1 MSVIVITVV
10 VQGILTPREQRGSF
24 DKSLLVIND
33 GIFQAIGVISFG
45 TVQFHPFA
53 ILGHSLT
60 QHQPLSVT
68 TTPSSSTAPSSDQQ
82 LTAFPA

>member
-1 MSVIVITVV
+1 MGVIVITVV

-45 TVQFHPFA
+45 MSRSFY
-53 ILGHSLT
+53 
-60 QHQPLSVT
+60 PLN
-68 TTPSSSTAPSSDQQ
+68 P
-82 LTAFPA
+82 